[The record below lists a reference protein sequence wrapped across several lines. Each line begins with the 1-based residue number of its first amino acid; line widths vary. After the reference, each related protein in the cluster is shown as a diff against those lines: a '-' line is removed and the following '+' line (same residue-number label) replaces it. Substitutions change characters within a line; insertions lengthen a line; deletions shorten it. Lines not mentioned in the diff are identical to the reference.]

1 MINISMRKIHFAHP
15 KTSDTASTY
24 VGDVN
29 ELWVDDIDSYTIRR
43 GDGSTPGGI
52 IIGGHNTELKVGTA
66 AAPTSSNVAWDF
78 ATYKMLNVDFN
89 ADIDVTVSNAYLD
102 SFHSVWFNR
111 DSSDHDV
118 SVYSDITG
126 ATLLNTITIPANSI
140 RNVEAIAYST
150 GTVLYIGIPI

>member
-1 MINISMRKIHFAHP
+1 MHP
-15 KTSDTASTY
+15 RTSDTASTY

-29 ELWVDDIDSYTIRR
+29 ELWVDDTDSYTIRR

-52 IIGGHNTELKVGTA
+52 IIGGHNTELKVGTEA
-66 AAPTSSNVAWDF
+66 SPTSSNVAWDF

-89 ADIDVTVSNAYLD
+89 ADVDLTVSNAYID

-111 DSSDHDV
+111 DSSAHDV
-118 SVYSDITG
+118 TVYSG
-126 ATLLNTITIPANSI
+126 STLLTTITVPANSL

-150 GTVLYIGIPI
+150 GTVIYVGIPE

>member
-29 ELWVDDIDSYTIRR
+29 ELWVDDTNSYIIRR
-43 GDGSTPGGI
+43 GDGSTAGGI

-89 ADIDVTVSNAYLD
+89 ADIDLTVSNAYLD
-102 SFHSVWFNR
+102 CFDSLWFNR
-111 DSSDHDV
+111 DSSTHTV
-118 SVYSDITG
+118 SIYSNLHPG
-126 ATLLNTITIPANSI
+126 TLLATITIPGNAL
-140 RNVEAIAYST
+140 RTVEAKCFST
-150 GTVLYIGIPI
+150 NTVIILGTPA